1 MKKVIQIPKIRS
13 LNEEYKEMVKK
24 INLKIEPIKPYSL
37 KQNLKNII
45 NYRKNVALRF
55 KYNKFKIKK
64 KNSILLEKSKSQ
76 ILDSINKNDFRYDVI
91 MSAGT
96 ENKNIKEYEDK
107 LMITGMNNKK
117 LEELISEK
125 IKDESFRN
133 QLMKRISE
141 EDQLKNQKF
150 NLQLELSALKNVELM
165 REVEKKNREIESIKS
180 KLEYT
185 QKRLKERE
193 EEAEQERL
201 EQMKLRLEEKNKK
214 EQKEKLIK
222 NKSNENKNKN
232 EEISKNNE
240 VNEKDKIVKAK

>member
-1 MKKVIQIPKIRS
+1 LKNKKVNAFEYDNDLITLLNSKRKMKKVIQIPKIRS

-64 KNSILLEKSKSQ
+64 KNSILLAKSKSQ
-76 ILDSINKNDFRYDVI
+76 ILDSINKNDIRYDVI

-117 LEELISEK
+117 
-125 IKDESFRN
+125 F
-133 QLMKRISE
+133 
-141 EDQLKNQKF
+141 
-150 NLQLELSALKNVELM
+150 
-165 REVEKKNREIESIKS
+165 KKGGNNNAII
-180 KLEYT
+180 
-185 QKRLKERE
+185 
-193 EEAEQERL
+193 
-201 EQMKLRLEEKNKK
+201 EEKYEND
-214 EQKEKLIK
+214 K
-222 NKSNENKNKN
+222 NY
-232 EEISKNNE
+232 
-240 VNEKDKIVKAK
+240 

>member
-24 INLKIEPIKPYSL
+24 INLKIDPIKPYSL

-64 KNSILLEKSKSQ
+64 KNNILLTKSKSQ
-76 ILDSINKNDFRYDVI
+76 ILDSINKNDIRYDVI

-117 LEELISEK
+117 
-125 IKDESFRN
+125 F
-133 QLMKRISE
+133 
-141 EDQLKNQKF
+141 
-150 NLQLELSALKNVELM
+150 
-165 REVEKKNREIESIKS
+165 KKGGNNNAII
-180 KLEYT
+180 
-185 QKRLKERE
+185 
-193 EEAEQERL
+193 
-201 EQMKLRLEEKNKK
+201 EEKYEND
-214 EQKEKLIK
+214 K
-222 NKSNENKNKN
+222 NY
-232 EEISKNNE
+232 
-240 VNEKDKIVKAK
+240 